1 MRYSVSNTAQYG
13 DLTRGPR
20 VVNADAKAEM
30 KRMLTE
36 VQDGSFA
43 REWILENRAGRPVF
57 NALTRRGEEHP
68 IEEVGRRLRAMMPWI
83 AKGRLV
89 DRTKN

>member
-1 MRYSVSNTAQYG
+1 MRYSISNTAQYG

-20 VVNADAKAEM
+20 IITDGTKQEM
-30 KRMLTE
+30 KRMLGE

-43 REWILENRAGRPVF
+43 REWILENQANRPVF
-57 NALTRRGEEHP
+57 NALTKRGEEHP

-89 DRTKN
+89 DKSRN